1 MNHKREI
8 SMHRHLAILALF
20 FFLIN
25 APLAMAQ
32 TPIFSDPPGRDS
44 ILDWNA
50 TALACV
56 ATDFSN
62 TFGSPDQVGPV
73 RTSRALAI
81 VHLAMFDAAN
91 SITPK
96 ATPYLIAN
104 TPSTE
109 KNVSLDAAVAQA
121 AADTLTSLYP
131 KQATVISA
139 SLTEYLRPIANATA
153 RNNGIRIGKTVAQ
166 NILAARA
173 NDGSSF
179 DGTYV
184 ATGEVGKHDVDPL
197 NTNQGFCEPAWGQVT
212 PFSPSDSFQFV
223 PNDPPDLGSD
233 AYATAFN
240 DVKSLGGDGI
250 TTPTTRTQEQ
260 TEIGLFWAYDGSNK
274 IGTPPRL
281 YNQIARTIAV
291 QKKNTEIQNA
301 RYFGLINA
309 AMADAGIL
317 CWGIKYR
324 YALWRPILGIRRADE
339 DGNIATDA
347 DSSWIP
353 LCAPASNG
361 NGKRNFTPNFPSYTS
376 GHATFGAAAFR
387 TIQNYYA
394 TDEITFTFVSD
405 ELNGITTD
413 TYGNVRPFRPRTF
426 NRLSDAALEN
436 ARSRI
441 YLGIHWQFDADEG
454 VRSGVAVGD
463 HVFQTILQNRIL
475 QTQSSTTP

>member
-1 MNHKREI
+1 
-8 SMHRHLAILALF
+8 MHSHLTILALF

-25 APLAMAQ
+25 SPLAMAQ
-32 TPIFSDPPGRDS
+32 TPLPCDPPGRDS

-50 TALACV
+50 IALECV

-62 TFGSPDQVGPV
+62 TFGSPDQPGPV
-73 RTSRALAI
+73 RTARALAI
-81 VHLAMFDAAN
+81 VHLAMFDAVN
-91 SITPK
+91 SIVPK
-96 ATPYLIAN
+96 AAPYLRVN
-104 TPSTE
+104 TQSTE

-121 AADTLTSLYP
+121 AADTLASLYP

-139 SLTEYLRPIANATA
+139 ALTQYLKPLSSATA
-153 RNNGIRIGKTVAQ
+153 RSNGVKIGKTAAQ

-197 NTNQGFCEPAWGQVT
+197 NIGQGFYAPAGGQVI
-212 PFSPSDSFQFV
+212 PFSPSDSFDYV
-223 PNDPPDLGSD
+223 PLDPPSLGSD

-250 TTPTTRTQEQ
+250 TTPTSRTDEQ
-260 TEIGLFWAYDGSNK
+260 TEIGLFWAYDGANK

-301 RYFGLINA
+301 RYFALINA
-309 AMADAGIL
+309 AMADSGIL
-317 CWGIKYR
+317 CWGIKYQ

-339 DGNIATDA
+339 DSNVATVV
-347 DSSWIP
+347 DSNWIP
-353 LCAPASNG
+353 LGSPASNG
-361 NGKRNFTPNFPSYTS
+361 NGKKNFTPNFPAYTS

-387 TIQNYYA
+387 TMQNYYG

-413 TYGNVRPFRPRTF
+413 TDGNVRPFRPRTF

-441 YLGIHWQFDADEG
+441 YLGVHWQFDADEG
-454 VRSGVAVGD
+454 VRSGVAIGD
-463 HVFQTILQNRIL
+463 HVFQTILRIL